1 VSALTKVRN
10 DEEKRWSP
18 PHSLP
23 LPEQGFF
30 PLPTTT
36 TCAADKLSAHEY
48 IHSKLKN
55 TATVTFSTFT
65 CPVCDHAD
73 VFIMSGSLPMA
84 VVLKPISGSSC
95 VVTGVGREYRSQ
107 FDIDL
112 MFSASPALKR
122 FLPRRDTTD
131 PIPVAL
137 ETDSPLD
144 PSIVTTLKEYEQ
156 LKEKNW
162 DGYDGDPI
170 TKETLDYARKILRA
184 MPKTLGLPEIS
195 PGADGS
201 VALEWHPVIGLVRKL
216 FLDIGPGEHWRAY
229 WKQRDGKFDR
239 MTRSGFDKDTKRTLE
254 RLFQD
259 LSK

>member
-1 VSALTKVRN
+1 VSALTKFRK
-10 DEEKRWSP
+10 DEEMRWP
-18 PHSLP
+18 PPRSLP

-36 TCAADKLSAHEY
+36 TCAADKLSVHEN

-73 VFIMSGSLPMA
+73 IFITSGSLPMA

-95 VVTGVGREYRSQ
+95 VVTGIGREYRGQ

-112 MFSASPALKR
+112 IFSASPALKR
-122 FLPRRDTTD
+122 YLARHDTTD

-137 ETDSPLD
+137 ETDPPLD
-144 PSIVTTLKEYEQ
+144 RSIVTTLKEYQQ

-162 DGYDGDPI
+162 DGYDAEPI
-170 TKETLDYARKILRA
+170 TKDTLDYARKILRA
-184 MPKTLGLPEIS
+184 MPKTFGLPEIS

-201 VALEWHPVIGLVRKL
+201 VALEWHPEIGSVRKL

-229 WKQRDGKFDR
+229 WKQRDGKFNR
-239 MTRSGFDKDTKRTLE
+239 MTGSGFDKDTKRILE